1 MLCKCMQGHVYCI
14 LYGVL
19 FSVDGADFSATTP
32 MFNFGMGPVS
42 QVCIDVTIIDDT
54 NLEGDHTFTV
64 DLGTTSVPLGGTGSP
79 TSTTITIQDPEGIY
93 IIVGIILL
101 ITFACS
107 GMFSRLND
115 YIKSHFED
123 FPYSMPFVAKI
134 PSLQDVL

>member
-1 MLCKCMQGHVYCI
+1 MVFY
-14 LYGVL
+14 

-42 QVCIDVTIIDDT
+42 QPCIDVTIIDDAD
-54 NLEGDHTFTV
+54 LEGDHTFTV
-64 DLGTTSVPLGGTGSP
+64 DLGATALGGTGSP
-79 TSTTITIQDPEGIY
+79 TSTTITIQDPEGMH
-93 IIVGIILL
+93 IIVGIILF